1 MTLAFPAPGLANS
14 TASGL
19 EGVIAADT
27 VLSEVDGAK
36 GRLIL
41 RGKAIED
48 LAGHLSFEEA
58 IRFFWDGLIT
68 DRNASLPER
77 LAQARRDAFA
87 LVPVLEAAPRDLPV
101 YQRMRLGLS
110 ALASTRHED
119 DAAVICGSLPVFLA
133 ASARIMAG
141 VKPVAPGRS
150 LTIAQDIL
158 QMLTGRQPVARA
170 ASALDR
176 YLVTILDHGLN
187 ASTFTARVI
196 ASTKADMASSIIG
209 AMGALKG
216 PLHGGAPGPV
226 LDMLDA
232 IGTQDQAQD
241 WVQNELKQGS
251 RLMGFGHRIY
261 RTRDPRADVLKAGLA
276 ELPKE
281 DGRIA
286 LAEAV
291 ETAALAALRAHKPD
305 RPLETNVEFYTAVLL
320 EAAGIDR
327 SLFTPLFAVGRSV
340 GWCAHVVEQQQTG
353 KLIRPASRYTGPMP
367 QA

>member
-1 MTLAFPAPGLANS
+1 MTLVFPAPSLAKS

-19 EGVIAADT
+19 EGVIAAET

-36 GRLIL
+36 GQLVL

-48 LAGHLSFEEA
+48 LAGKLTFEEA
-58 IRFFWDGLIT
+58 IAFFWDGLIGT
-68 DRNASLPER
+68 ETSLEDRLRQGR
-77 LAQARRDAFA
+77 LKAFA
-87 LVPVLEAAPRDLPV
+87 LMPVLEAAPRDLPV

-110 ALASTRHED
+110 ALADMQSEE
-119 DAAVICGSLPVFLA
+119 DAAAICAALPVFLA
-133 ASARIMAG
+133 ASARIQAG
-141 VKPVAPGRS
+141 LKPVAPDVS
-150 LTIAQDIL
+150 LTISQDIL
-158 QMLTGRQPVARA
+158 QMLTGRKPVERA
-170 ASALDR
+170 ANALDR

-196 ASTKADMASSIIG
+196 ASTKADMASAIIG
-209 AMGALKG
+209 AMSALKG

-232 IGTQDQAQD
+232 VGTSENADN
-241 WVQNELKQGS
+241 WVAGELKNGI

-276 ELPKE
+276 ELQRE

-291 ETAALAALRAHKPD
+291 ETAALAALRRHKPD
-305 RPLETNVEFYTAVLL
+305 RLLETNVEFYTAVLL

-367 QA
+367 QI